1 MLARVE
7 WGLQRGSALTKVP
20 SVAKAAF
27 GAKSNLAAGCTQN
40 SPGEA
45 SMALSA
51 LQQYSSDTAAVRAR
65 CFS

>member
-1 MLARVE
+1 MQRLHWAYVLRNFAQSTDMLARVE
-7 WGLQRGSALTKVP
+7 WGSQHGSALTKVP

-45 SMALSA
+45 SM
-51 LQQYSSDTAAVRAR
+51 T
-65 CFS
+65 